1 VKTACIVQAR
11 MGSKRLPGKV
21 LLPLN
26 GRTVLGEVLTRC
38 QRIAGVDEGIC
49 AIPLT
54 KGNDKLAD
62 EAANY
67 CKLYNSPWPEDD
79 VLRRYYGAAKLL
91 EADVIVRITWPC
103 PPVSPEL
110 CGAVVV

>member
-1 VKTACIVQAR
+1 MKTVCIVQAR
-11 MGSKRLPGKV
+11 MGSTRLPGKV

-26 GRTVLGEVLTRC
+26 GHSVIGEVLTRC
-38 QRIAGVDEGIC
+38 RRIAGVDEVVC

-67 CKLYNSPWPEDD
+67 CKVD
-79 VLRRYYGAAKLL
+79 VNPCQEGHAGPHRPRRATSLQTQL
-91 EADVIVRITWPC
+91 IVRITGDC
-103 PPVSPEL
+103 
-110 CGAVVV
+110 